1 MFATKLTAVFAALAA
16 AATAV
21 TAAPA
26 FASTFQGPKTEVVF
40 RPHVTSPK
48 AGDVWPAGSVQTVTW
63 DTSDIPEESK
73 NQTGLILLGYIEGND
88 INEHL
93 DVANPLAVNFPI
105 TAGSAQV
112 KVPEVDERN
121 DYVVVL
127 FGDSGNT
134 SPKFTIT
141 NAGSGLPS
149 ISLPSITGSVSASA
163 STPAVPSVASSVTV
177 PSVSASVSTPA
188 APSVAVPSV
197 SASASA
203 SASA

>member
-26 FASTFQGPKTEVVF
+26 YASTFTSPKTEIVF

-73 NQTGLILLGYIEGND
+73 NQTGLILLGYIEGDD

-112 KVPEVDERN
+112 KVPEVTPRN

-141 NAGSGLPS
+141 TDAGSSLPS
-149 ISLPSITGSVSASA
+149 ISLPSITGTVTASA
-163 STPAVPSVASSVTV
+163 STPASPSVSASVSSVAV
-177 PSVSASVSTPA
+177 PPVSASVSTPA
-188 APSVAVPSV
+188 APSV
-197 SASASA
+197 SASAAAAA
-203 SASA
+203 SA